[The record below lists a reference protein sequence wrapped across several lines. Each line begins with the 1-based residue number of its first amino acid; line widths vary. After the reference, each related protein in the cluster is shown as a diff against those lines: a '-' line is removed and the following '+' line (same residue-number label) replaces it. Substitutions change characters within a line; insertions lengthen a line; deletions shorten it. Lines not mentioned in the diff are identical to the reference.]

1 MIVTVT
7 ARFRACLIAGLTV
20 VLTTSASASG
30 RAAPETDAVVP
41 ARFAIIMGVN
51 RSVDQDAA
59 LLKYADDDAAQF
71 QDLFRAL
78 GARTYLLSRFDE
90 NTRRLHTQAVAEAH
104 EPSAAGFAQVLEQV
118 AGDVRRA
125 RDRHVPTVLYFV
137 YAGHGKV
144 EGGRGYLALE
154 DGRLYAD
161 DIERLM
167 LDPIHADQVH
177 IIVDACYSVF
187 LALGR
192 GPGGGQRREV
202 RGFSALGGLGSRP
215 EVGLLLSTSS
225 ARESH
230 EWSEFQAG
238 IFSHEVRSG
247 LLGAADADGDG
258 HVTYREIAAFV
269 DRANAPIPNEKF
281 RPDVYVKEPA
291 TTRALLDLRPG
302 LHRRIEL
309 TGEQPGHYLLED
321 ARGVR
326 VADFHNAPGQ
336 SLRLIRQAGDGPL
349 FLRRLGDEFEY
360 IVGTGDDVQRL
371 GALLK
376 KPSAVAAR
384 GAAHESFGLLFTLPF
399 SQRVVDDFVVRPLT
413 AAPPM
418 TDTAE
423 AAPSSVRRPVAVA
436 LLAGAV
442 GLAAAGT
449 WAVLGARN
457 LHGAA
462 AQNQADRYQLNQEI
476 DRRDSLARLFYGAGG
491 AAIVA
496 SALLLLWPSRPD
508 SASPAV
514 TLGATAAGFAVGFR
528 RRF

>member
-1 MIVTVT
+1 M
-7 ARFRACLIAGLTV
+7 
-20 VLTTSASASG
+20 
-30 RAAPETDAVVP
+30 
-41 ARFAIIMGVN
+41 
-51 RSVDQDAA
+51 
-59 LLKYADDDAAQF
+59 
-71 QDLFRAL
+71 
-78 GARTYLLSRFDE
+78 
-90 NTRRLHTQAVAEAH
+90 
-104 EPSAAGFAQVLEQV
+104 
-118 AGDVRRA
+118 
-125 RDRHVPTVLYFV
+125 
-137 YAGHGKV
+137 
-144 EGGRGYLALE
+144 
-154 DGRLYAD
+154 
-161 DIERLM
+161 ERLM
-167 LDPIHADQVH
+167 VDPIHADQVH

-281 RPDVYVKEPA
+281 RADVYVKEPA
-291 TTRALLDLRPG
+291 TTKALLDLRPG
-302 LHRRIEL
+302 LRRRIEL

-349 FLRRLGDEFEY
+349 FLRRPGDEFEY

-371 GALLK
+371 GALPK

-384 GAAHESFGLLFTLPF
+384 GAAHESFSLLFTLPF
-399 SQRVVDDFVVRPLT
+399 SQRVVADFVVRPLP
-413 AAPPM
+413 AAPPVM
-418 TDTAE
+418 DTAE
-423 AAPSSVRRPVAVA
+423 PAPSSVRRPVPVG
-436 LLAGAV
+436 LLAGAA

-449 WAVLGARN
+449 WAALSARDPPR
-457 LHGAA
+457 AA
-462 AQNQADRYQLNQEI
+462 GPNQAGPLPIHHEI
-476 DRRDSLARLFYGAGG
+476 YPRHL
-491 AAIVA
+491 V
-496 SALLLLWPSRPD
+496 
-508 SASPAV
+508 
-514 TLGATAAGFAVGFR
+514 
-528 RRF
+528 

>member
-1 MIVTVT
+1 MT
-7 ARFRACLIAGLTV
+7 APGRLWTCVVAGLAGVLNSAGADCHAAGETV
-20 VLTTSASASG
+20 A
-30 RAAPETDAVVP
+30 EVP

-51 RSVDQDAA
+51 RSVDQSAA
-59 LLKYADDDAAQF
+59 LLKYADDDAALF

-118 AGDVRRA
+118 AADVRRA
-125 RDRHVPTVLYFV
+125 RDRRVPTVLYFV
-137 YAGHGKV
+137 YAGHGQV

-154 DGRLYAD
+154 DSRLFAD
-161 DIERLM
+161 DIERQV

-177 IIVDACYSVF
+177 VIVDACYSMF

-192 GPGGGQRREV
+192 GPGGGERREV
-202 RGFSALGGLGSRP
+202 QGFSALGGLGSRP

-230 EWSEFQAG
+230 EWSDFQAG

-291 TTRALLDLRPG
+291 TTKALLDLRPG
-302 LHRRIEL
+302 LQRRIEL
-309 TGEQPGHYLLED
+309 TGGPPGHYSLED

-326 VADFHNAPGQ
+326 VADFHNAAGQ

-349 FLRRLGDEFEY
+349 FLRRTGDEFEY
-360 IVGTGDDVQRL
+360 VVGASAAVQRL
-371 GALLK
+371 SALQK
-376 KPSAVAAR
+376 KPSAVATR
-384 GAAHESFGLLFTLPF
+384 GAAHESFSLLFTLPF
-399 SQRVVDDFVVRPLT
+399 SQQVVDDFVARPLPM
-413 AAPPM
+413 PPFTM
-418 TDTAE
+418 DVPDESARR
-423 AAPSSVRRPVAVA
+423 SVRRPVAVG
-436 LLAGAV
+436 LWAGAA

-449 WAVLGARN
+449 WAVLSAKN
-457 LHGAA
+457 LQGTL
-462 AQNQADRYQLNQEI
+462 AQNQANRYEINQEI
-476 DRRDSLARLFYGAGG
+476 DRRNSLARICYGVGG
-491 AAIVA
+491 AAIA
-496 SALLLLWPSRPD
+496 AGALLLLWPTPD
-508 SASPAV
+508 HSPSV
-514 TLGATAAGFAVGFR
+514 TLGPTTAGFTLGFHR
-528 RRF
+528 TF